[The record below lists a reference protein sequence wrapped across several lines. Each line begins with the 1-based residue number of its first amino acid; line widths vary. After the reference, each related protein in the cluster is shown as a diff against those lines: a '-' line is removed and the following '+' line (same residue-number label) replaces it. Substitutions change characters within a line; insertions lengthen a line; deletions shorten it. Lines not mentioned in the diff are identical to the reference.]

1 MDLTSII
8 TTFLTACVP
17 ALISYLVSRN
27 KNKSDIELLKTQYQ
41 AEIEKLKLVHDSE
54 IEKLK
59 LTFAHEDTQPINQE
73 LAKIAP
79 QLFSMMLKEKGLDYM
94 IELGQKSSQKT
105 H

>member
-1 MDLTSII
+1 MDLTSIV

-17 ALISYLVSRN
+17 ALISYFVSRN
-27 KNKSDIELLKTQYQ
+27 KNKSDIVLLRTQYQ
-41 AEIEKLKLVHDSE
+41 AEIEKIKLTHDSE

-59 LTFAHEDTQPINQE
+59 LTFAHEDKRPINQE

-79 QLFSMMLKEKGLDYM
+79 QLFSMILKEKGIDYLV
-94 IELGQKSSQKT
+94 ELGHQSSQKK